1 MVEVYGADWCG
12 DTRKALAL
20 LDDLG
25 VDYRYI
31 NVEEDDAASAWVKN
45 QNDGKEKKP
54 TIAVGEKILS
64 VPGEKELTEALQDAG
79 LVP

>member
-64 VPGEKELTEALQDAG
+64 VPGEKELTEALQAAG